1 MNRDF
6 ERGGKLQGKDG
17 RWNKHPI
24 FDRVDRLPGD
34 LHGFGQLR
42 LRKPS
47 VCAVGFEVIQQSDA
61 QE

>member
-1 MNRDF
+1 MNRDV
-6 ERGGKLQGKDG
+6 ERGGKLQSEDG

-34 LHGFGQLR
+34 LHGFGQLC
-42 LRKPS
+42 LRKPGMGT
-47 VCAVGFEVIQQSDA
+47 VGLEVIQQSDA